1 MSARCCSAFIAWMC
15 LSSLVVG
22 AEPPLLQPPQ
32 PLPRTDSEN
41 SNLLSAT
48 EHLRAAAEQMEAAG
62 LREEAANLR
71 AASEH
76 LNQRA
81 RQEIAALEQHVA
93 ALQQKSQHLQQLI
106 GRPTRV
112 VCRCRLLELPTNAAA
127 EFDTAVERV
136 WGPGIRSRVVAPGI
150 AVCQNA
156 EEVLQ
161 RLRDA
166 GKVTVVAESQVVTAL
181 GQSATAQTGGEFPIL
196 TAAGVDIP
204 AVDHR
209 WFGFRCTVLPQ
220 FLDARRI
227 RLDVQAEIVDRD
239 YDRSVRSNGLVVP
252 GLTTVRVRSKVELN
266 LGQTVVFRFGPTET
280 TELEDAPALGLETVL
295 CRLIAKSVTPAVAK
309 TVRMVT
315 VTPLAASS
323 TSN

>member
-1 MSARCCSAFIAWMC
+1 MSTRCWGTFAAWLC
-15 LSSLVVG
+15 VVG
-22 AEPPLLQPPQ
+22 LSFGAESPALRPPQ
-32 PLPRTDSEN
+32 PFPQTELGKSDP
-41 SNLLSAT
+41 LSAT

-71 AASEH
+71 AASER

-81 RQEIAALEQHVA
+81 QQEITALEQHVTT
-93 ALQQKSQHLQQLI
+93 LQQKSQQLQQLI

-112 VCRCRLLELPTNAAA
+112 VCRCRLLELPTKAAA

-136 WGPGIRSRVVAPGI
+136 WGSAIGPRETAPGI
-150 AVCQNA
+150 SVCRNA

-166 GKVTVVAESQVVTAL
+166 GKVTVVAESQVVTLL
-181 GQSATAQTGGEFPIL
+181 GQSATAETGGEFPIL
-196 TAAGVDIP
+196 TAAGGDVP
-204 AVDHR
+204 AVRHP
-209 WFGFRCTVLPQ
+209 WFGFRCAVLPQ

-227 RLDVQAEIVDRD
+227 RLDVRPEIVERD
-239 YDRSVRSNGLVVP
+239 YDHSVQSNGLVVP
-252 GLTTVRVRSKVELN
+252 GLTTVRVCGKVEMN
-266 LGQTVVFRFGPTET
+266 LGQTVVVRFGPTET
-280 TELEDAPALGLETVL
+280 TELEDAADLGLETVL
-295 CRLIAKSVTPAVAK
+295 CRLIAKSVTPATGR
-309 TVRMVT
+309 TVRVVT